1 MARVAAAAIALV
13 LLVVLL
19 GDRPAQASGEGE
31 ADPPLTGAGQ
41 PHVCCVPPGDYR
53 SRTQFVT
60 EMLRSVEAL

>member
-1 MARVAAAAIALV
+1 MARVATAAIASA

-19 GDRPAQASGEGE
+19 GDHPAQASGE
-31 ADPPLTGAGQ
+31 ADPQLVGAEA